1 MTETPKCEDC
11 EFYRNC
17 GDGREMDWTCKAKI
31 LREIEDEQRRTGA
44 RHLDGKNQE
53 GNKEER

>member
-31 LREIEDEQRRTGA
+31 LKEIEDEQ

-53 GNKEER
+53 GNKEEC